1 MLDFGHVRVSYVRIE
16 DRPTTRPPS
25 RAGAWIVESAGLRHL
40 VDMEVQKAQRLRYSI
55 ALLCIAAGRNGAE
68 TEHSAASS
76 LAERV
81 TPLFRST
88 DAVAIWSPSTLAA
101 MLVDAE
107 IAHLPSIVDR
117 LTTRLELYRWS
128 AGGACYPK
136 TSTHADELYD
146 RAHDLMMQ
154 AERAGENLLYLPS

>member
-1 MLDFGHVRVSYVRIE
+1 MRVTYVQAD
-16 DRPTTRPPS
+16 DRPLARPPS
-25 RAGAWIVESAGLRHL
+25 RSGGWIVDHAGFRRL
-40 VDMEVQKAQRLRYSI
+40 VDMEVQKAQRLRYSL
-55 ALLCIAAGRNGAE
+55 AVLCFSAGRNGFDVE
-68 TEHSAASS
+68 PSAAPL

-88 DAVAIWSPSTLAA
+88 DAVVSSSSSSFAA
-101 MLVDAE
+101 MFVDAE

-117 LTTRLELYRWS
+117 LTTRLELSGWS